1 MLLYVTNDG
10 EVDVGVAGLSQTE
23 VDAAAVRCLVFG
35 FDVGQDEDGW
45 MAIRPEGGPL
55 PKNFAAGP
63 LLGHTE
69 IRVSR
74 VDTGG

>member
-1 MLLYVTNDG
+1 M
-10 EVDVGVAGLSQTE
+10 GVAGLSQTE
-23 VDAAAVRCLVFG
+23 INAATVQCLVFG
-35 FDVGQDEDGW
+35 FDVGQDEGGW

-63 LLGHTE
+63 LLGHPE

-74 VDTGG
+74 VNTGERWKNEKNRSN

>member
-1 MLLYVTNDG
+1 
-10 EVDVGVAGLSQTE
+10 
-23 VDAAAVRCLVFG
+23 
-35 FDVGQDEDGW
+35 